1 MSLYVEEK
9 IKSFLAERLMIRFDQ
24 EIDENSDLFQLGLVD
39 SRTYVELIRFVENEF
54 KLKFTSEEIL
64 SNVLVSFS
72 GIVSLVADALD
83 RRIPI
88 TPETN

>member
-24 EIDENSDLFQLGLVD
+24 DVDENSDLFQLGLVD
-39 SRTYVELIRFVENEF
+39 SRTYVELIRFAEDEF
-54 KLKFTSEEIL
+54 KLKFTNEEIL

-83 RRIPI
+83 RRIPV

>member
-24 EIDENSDLFQLGLVD
+24 DIDENSDLFQLGLVD

-54 KLKFTSEEIL
+54 KLKFTNEEIL
-64 SNVLVSFS
+64 SNILVSFS

-83 RRIPI
+83 QRIRSRPR
-88 TPETN
+88 

>member
-1 MSLYVEEK
+1 VSLYVEEK

-24 EIDENSDLFQLGLVD
+24 DVDENSDLFQLGLVD
-39 SRTYVELIRFVENEF
+39 SRTYVELIRFAEDEF
-54 KLKFTSEEIL
+54 KLKFTNEEIL

-83 RRIPI
+83 RRIPV